1 MTTLI
6 HRYNVCITYVHIEK
20 QVAAIIY
27 NNLNPL
33 NRAADGEGDGNTIA
47 TEKDRLDIELET
59 YMSNKDQILDF
70 NIVQSS
76 VEHIKKIHDSK
87 NEKSAGKKAS
97 VTAALGA
104 FRAAAPIDLLQKYS
118 ETLTQVKLITCFH
131 DS

>member
-1 MTTLI
+1 
-6 HRYNVCITYVHIEK
+6 
-20 QVAAIIY
+20 
-27 NNLNPL
+27 
-33 NRAADGEGDGNTIA
+33 
-47 TEKDRLDIELET
+47 
-59 YMSNKDQILDF
+59 MSNKDQILDF

-118 ETLTQVKLITCFH
+118 ETLTQVELMTCFH
-131 DS
+131 KIAEYESTKYR

>member
-1 MTTLI
+1 
-6 HRYNVCITYVHIEK
+6 
-20 QVAAIIY
+20 
-27 NNLNPL
+27 
-33 NRAADGEGDGNTIA
+33 
-47 TEKDRLDIELET
+47 
-59 YMSNKDQILDF
+59 MSNKDQILDF

-118 ETLTQVKLITCFH
+118 ETLTQVKLIICFH
-131 DS
+131 DSSNYVFFFHFFFTFFSTS